1 MPSLEPRPLAA
12 AALSAAFAAFAALST
27 RSGPLLQGLQQLG
40 QLGFQLLRRVADAS
54 TDKPAFERYCTFL
67 EKSARTGCQ
76 YCPAHSV
83 VSVGL
88 LDRTRLRTAVR
99 FCLHWRGCLH
109 FHLRLCARRVHRRWC
124 FLSARHLH
132 RCVRLLCPLV
142 IALLRQVPRSAVIWT
157 LH

>member
-12 AALSAAFAAFAALST
+12 AALSAAFAAFCINNMSAFAAFCTLYGVFSKAFAALST

-76 YCPAHSV
+76 YCPAHY
-83 VSVGL
+83 L
-88 LDRTRLRTAVR
+88 L
-99 FCLHWRGCLH
+99 
-109 FHLRLCARRVHRRWC
+109 
-124 FLSARHLH
+124 
-132 RCVRLLCPLV
+132 
-142 IALLRQVPRSAVIWT
+142 
-157 LH
+157 